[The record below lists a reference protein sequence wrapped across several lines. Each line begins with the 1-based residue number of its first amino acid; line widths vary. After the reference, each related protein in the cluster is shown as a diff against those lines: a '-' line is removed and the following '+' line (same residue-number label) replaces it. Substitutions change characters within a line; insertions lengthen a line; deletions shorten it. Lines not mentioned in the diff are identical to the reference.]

1 MLKLLKILIRK
12 LGFYRLAF
20 PPGHYASPIPD
31 TEEALQA
38 LQQTPNLLVK
48 DINLQSSKQLL
59 LLREF
64 ESYIKTIP
72 FNENADHSRF
82 RYYFNN
88 TMFQRMDG
96 TILYAMLNHLKPKK
110 FYEVGSGFSSGL
122 VLDMKEMFKL
132 DLKLTFI
139 EPYPDRLESI
149 LKETDRLTT
158 IIYKNKIQEIDVSVF
173 EELNENDILFLD
185 TSHIVKTGNDVTYW
199 LFNILPVLKP
209 GVIIHIHDIFWP
221 FEYSKEWIENQ
232 KCYNEIYFIR
242 AFLMNNNDYEI
253 LFFNSY
259 VQNEFK
265 STLIEIDPNLIDNS
279 GASLYLRKK

>member
-1 MLKLLKILIRK
+1 
-12 LGFYRLAF
+12 
-20 PPGHYASPIPD
+20 
-31 TEEALQA
+31 
-38 LQQTPNLLVK
+38 
-48 DINLQSSKQLL
+48 
-59 LLREF
+59 
-64 ESYIKTIP
+64 
-72 FNENADHSRF
+72 
-82 RYYFNN
+82 
-88 TMFQRMDG
+88 MFQRMDG

-110 FYEVGSGFSSGL
+110 YYEVGSGFSSGL

-132 DLKLTFI
+132 DLKMTFI

-149 LKETDRLTT
+149 LKENDRLTT
-158 IIYKNKIQEIDVSVF
+158 IIHKNKIQEIDVSVF
-173 EELNENDILFLD
+173 EELDENDILFLD

-221 FEYSKEWIENQ
+221 FEYPKEWIVNQ

-265 STLIEIDPNLIDNS
+265 AKLIEIDPNLIDNS

>member
-1 MLKLLKILIRK
+1 MIKFVKRITRK

-31 TEEALQA
+31 TQEAMQA
-38 LQQTPNLLVK
+38 LQQTATLLVN
-48 DINLQSSKQLL
+48 DINLQPSKQLL
-59 LLREF
+59 LLSEF
-64 ESYIKTIP
+64 EPYIKTIP
-72 FNENADHSRF
+72 FNETADHSSF

-96 TILYAMLNHLKPKK
+96 TILFAMLKHLKPKK
-110 FYEVGSGFSSGL
+110 YFEVGSGFSSGL
-122 VLDMKEMFKL
+122 VLDVNDIEKL
-132 DLKLTFI
+132 NLELTFI
-139 EPYPDRLESI
+139 EPYPDRLESV
-149 LKETDRLTT
+149 LKENDSSATT
-158 IIYKNKIQEIDVSVF
+158 IHKNKIQEIDVSIF
-173 EELNENDILFLD
+173 KELNENDFLFLD

-199 LFNILPVLKP
+199 LFNILPVLKS

-221 FEYSKEWIENQ
+221 FEYPKEWIEKQ

-242 AFLMNNNDYEI
+242 AFLMNNKDYEI

-265 STLIEIDPNLIDNS
+265 SKLIEIDPKLIDNS

>member
-1 MLKLLKILIRK
+1 MKDKSEDYDMDSDLDDDFDDIDDEDEEGSEKKSK
-12 LGFYRLAF
+12 DENPNRLSDEF
-20 PPGHYASPIPD
+20 PAD
-31 TEEALQA
+31 DEEGEEE
-38 LQQTPNLLVK
+38 K
-48 DINLQSSKQLL
+48 
-59 LLREF
+59 
-64 ESYIKTIP
+64 Y
-72 FNENADHSRF
+72 
-82 RYYFNN
+82 
-88 TMFQRMDG
+88 G
-96 TILYAMLNHLKPKK
+96 WG
-110 FYEVGSGFSSGL
+110 YEDD
-122 VLDMKEMFKL
+122 LDE
-132 DLKLTFI
+132 D
-139 EPYPDRLESI
+139 
-149 LKETDRLTT
+149 
-158 IIYKNKIQEIDVSVF
+158 
-173 EELNENDILFLD
+173 EELDENDILFLD

-265 STLIEIDPNLIDNS
+265 AKLIEIDLNLIDNS